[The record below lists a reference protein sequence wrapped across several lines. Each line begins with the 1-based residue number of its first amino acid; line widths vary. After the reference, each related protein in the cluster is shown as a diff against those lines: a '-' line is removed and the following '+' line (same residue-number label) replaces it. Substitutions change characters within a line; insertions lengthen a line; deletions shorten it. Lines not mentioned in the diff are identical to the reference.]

1 MSSSGDRSDTAHWGA
16 ALDALATRLRAQ
28 VLFLAGDG
36 PCPAGTWSPPAGPL
50 PAAYRTRA
58 MVLLA
63 QSRDLETRA
72 SSRRPR
78 TSFSS
83 PYC

>member
-1 MSSSGDRSDTAHWGA
+1 MSPARGGWDTAAWGD

-28 VLFLAGDG
+28 LTFLAGDG
-36 PCPAGTWSPPAGPL
+36 ACPEGNWIPPAGPL
-50 PAAYRTRA
+50 PAEYRPRA

-63 QSRDLETRA
+63 QSRELETRA

-83 PYC
+83 PYR